1 MFFDVLNHFQDNRK
15 KIIIIM
21 TVVVLIAFFIK
32 AVNEYT
38 EKQRVNSSSS
48 NNTTAIN
55 KNEGISDNLRMKN
68 VVSDSDNETPNTENI
83 EIDESSIN
91 SANKAIEAFLFYCN
105 NNQIGKAYNLLTD
118 DCKKISYNTQDDFYN
133 KYFKGVFKQRKNYT
147 YALYGGENSSTYKL
161 SIANETIT
169 TGKSNGSN
177 DTIDYITVI
186 KDDNKYKLNIGGF
199 IKKESLNVNKS
210 DEYLSMNVTEKITFM
225 DYELYTITIK
235 NTTLANM
242 NISNSTNSV
251 GTYLVDENS
260 SKYYLKND
268 EYDQN
273 DLAINYKS
281 SKTIKLK
288 FNRKYISES
297 KKIVSI
303 VFSNI
308 NLINRENYDNTEQN
322 QNISGNVQ
330 YQKKYTSYKEN
341 ISFSIEL

>member
-15 KIIIIM
+15 KIIIII
-21 TVVVLIAFFIK
+21 TVAVLIVFFIK

-38 EKQRVNSSSS
+38 EKQRANSSSS
-48 NNTTAIN
+48 NNTTAIS
-55 KNEGISDNLRMKN
+55 KNEEINDNLRMKKT
-68 VVSDSDNETPNTENI
+68 VSDNEIQNNNI

-91 SANKAIEAFLFYCN
+91 STNKAIEAFLFYCN
-105 NNQIGKAYNLLTD
+105 NNQIGKAYDLLTD
-118 DCKKISYNTQDDFYN
+118 DCKKILYNTQDDFYN
-133 KYFKGVFKQRKNYT
+133 KYFKSVFKERKKYT
-147 YALYGGENSSTYKL
+147 YTLYGGENSSTYKL

-169 TGKSNGSN
+169 TGKSNESD

-186 KDDNKYKLNIGGF
+186 KNDNIYKLNIGGF

-242 NISNSTNSV
+242 YISNSTNSV

-281 SKTIKLK
+281 SKTVNLK
-288 FNRKYISES
+288 FNRKYMSES
-297 KKIVSI
+297 KKIVRI
-303 VFSNI
+303 IFSNI

-322 QNISGNVQ
+322 QNIIGNVQ
-330 YQKKYTSYKEN
+330 YQKNYTSYKEN
-341 ISFSIEL
+341 ISFSIDL